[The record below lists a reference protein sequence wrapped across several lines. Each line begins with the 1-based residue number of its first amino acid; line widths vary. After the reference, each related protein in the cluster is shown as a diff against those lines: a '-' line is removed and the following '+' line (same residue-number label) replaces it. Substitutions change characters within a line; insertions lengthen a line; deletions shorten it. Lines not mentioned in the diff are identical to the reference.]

1 MRSDEHSSIALIG
14 YGAIADEIVL
24 TLERLD
30 ELQCLRG
37 ILVRP
42 DALSRSQ
49 TKSRGS
55 FPIVTDVSALLAL
68 QADVVIEAAGH
79 AAARHF
85 GLSLL
90 THDSA
95 VLFSSVGVF
104 ADRTFASQAVAC
116 TAARSK
122 LLVAPGA
129 VAGIDGLRASRT
141 AGLSSVCYT
150 SWKPPHAWRDTSGDE
165 LVDRLEG
172 RSGVFFEGTARQAAL
187 DYPRNANVGALIG
200 LMGLG
205 LDRTTVR
212 LGADATLHGPKGVIE
227 AEGDFGTFR
236 FEIGTRASAN
246 PKTSAI
252 TAHSLLAAI
261 REGTAIDALEAVKDS
276 LD

>member
-1 MRSDEHSSIALIG
+1 MRSDECASIALIG

-30 ELQCLRG
+30 ELQRLRG

-42 DALSRSQ
+42 DDPSRARC
-49 TKSRGS
+49 KSRGR
-55 FPIVTDVSALLAL
+55 FAIVTDVSALLTL
-68 QADVVIEAAGH
+68 QADVVIEVAGH

-85 GLSLL
+85 GPSLL
-90 THDSA
+90 AHGSA

-104 ADRTFASQAVAC
+104 ADRTFASHAVAC

-129 VAGIDGLRASRT
+129 VAGIDGLRAART

-150 SWKPPHAWRDTSGDE
+150 SWKPPHAWRDTPGSELLARLQGDT
-165 LVDRLEG
+165 RI
-172 RSGVFFEGTARQAAL
+172 FFEGTARQAAL

-212 LGADATLHGPKGVIE
+212 LGADAKLHGPKGVIE

-252 TAHSLLAAI
+252 TAHSLLAGV
-261 REGTAIDALEAVKDS
+261 REGTAIDALQAVQAS